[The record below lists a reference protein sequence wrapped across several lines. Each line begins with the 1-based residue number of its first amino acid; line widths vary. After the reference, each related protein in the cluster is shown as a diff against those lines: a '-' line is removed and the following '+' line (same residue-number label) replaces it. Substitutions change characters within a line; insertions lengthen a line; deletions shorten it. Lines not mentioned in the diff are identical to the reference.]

1 VSDSFSARP
10 GCLGA
15 LGQALAEVFGGTKTS
30 THMPYRLT
38 RRFLTPAELAFY
50 HALQGVAIG
59 RAQVCA
65 KVRLADLL
73 EVSGTGQY
81 YRHFNRISAKHLDFV
96 LCQPETMYP
105 LVAVELDDRS
115 HGRADRRER
124 DDFVDRACAAAGL
137 SLVRFPVRSSYDRGE
152 LEGRLAAYIGPFS
165 PDAARVGQVL
175 AAAGQTSV
183 LEQLL
188 APTEQPVAASPV
200 IRSATA
206 ATPASEAGAVPY
218 CPRCGEPMVPR
229 TVSHGTRRG
238 TRFWG
243 CPRYPA
249 CPGMRPWRS
258 GE

>member
-1 VSDSFSARP
+1 
-10 GCLGA
+10 
-15 LGQALAEVFGGTKTS
+15 
-30 THMPYRLT
+30 MPYRLT

-65 KVRLADLL
+65 KVRLADLM
-73 EVSGTGQY
+73 EVSGTGSTSPLQP
-81 YRHFNRISAKHLDFV
+81 HLGQSIWISSFASRD
-96 LCQPETMYP
+96 MYP
-105 LVAVELDDRS
+105 LEARRTRRPQPR
-115 HGRADRRER
+115 RADRRER

-206 ATPASEAGAVPY
+206 ATPASEAGAGP
-218 CPRCGEPMVPR
+218 
-229 TVSHGTRRG
+229 
-238 TRFWG
+238 
-243 CPRYPA
+243 
-249 CPGMRPWRS
+249 
-258 GE
+258 